1 MAISLGPHL
10 DAETTEKYSL
20 EQLSAGKTAEI
31 EKHLLICEPC
41 QAAVAAFD
49 AYVAAMREAAA
60 EVRKT
65 ERNAMPHRRVA
76 AR

>member
-10 DAETTEKYSL
+10 DAETAEKYSL
-20 EQLSAGKTAEI
+20 EQLSARKAAEI
-31 EKHLLICEPC
+31 EGHLLICEPC
-41 QAAVAAFD
+41 REAVAASD

-60 EVRKT
+60 NIRKT
-65 ERNAMPHRRVA
+65 EQNAMPHRRLA